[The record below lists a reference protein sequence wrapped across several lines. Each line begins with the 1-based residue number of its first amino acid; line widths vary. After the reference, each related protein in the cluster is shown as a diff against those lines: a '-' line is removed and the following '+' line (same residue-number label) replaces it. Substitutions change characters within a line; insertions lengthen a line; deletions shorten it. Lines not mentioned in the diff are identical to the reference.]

1 MENTEYGKHGV
12 WKTRC
17 AWSCSIFRFILM
29 KMKLALRM
37 WLTNTF
43 SFFCAILELPE
54 FIISQENF
62 RSKRLKL
69 RAWRPV
75 LGYWAFIFS
84 VRNEQKC
91 VIHVFLSIFSTQI
104 YFGNTNSEPK
114 IIYSSC
120 SVWRIVLFKRRQGR
134 GLPWWILKCLILS
147 IYILH
152 VLFNVTVPVIVDN
165 VLLLQCVYIF

>member
-1 MENTEYGKHGV
+1 MASESPSPESRSTESGVWKTRSMENTEYGKHGV

-84 VRNEQKC
+84 VRNEQKMC
-91 VIHVFLSIFSTQI
+91 
-104 YFGNTNSEPK
+104 
-114 IIYSSC
+114 YS
-120 SVWRIVLFKRRQGR
+120 RISQ
-134 GLPWWILKCLILS
+134 
-147 IYILH
+147 
-152 VLFNVTVPVIVDN
+152 
-165 VLLLQCVYIF
+165 YIFYADIFWEYKFRTEDYLF